1 MLDRPLLISYC
12 YAAHQAEVPA
22 MTLSTLAAYSFA
34 LFVVALI
41 PGPGITALVARAL
54 GAGFAESFAMAL
66 GIMLGDVVFLSAV
79 VLGLSVLAQTF
90 GTVFLIIKFLGVAYL
105 VWLAVKMWRTGV
117 IRTDIVSA
125 PRRTI
130 AHSFLS
136 GLFVTLG
143 NPKAMLFYVALVPT
157 LVSLD
162 RIRFASYLELVAI
175 TFVVL
180 TIVTVPYILLA
191 AKARDF
197 LRHPAALKR
206 VNRVSASFLA
216 GTAAYIALRS
226 N

>member
-1 MLDRPLLISYC
+1 
-12 YAAHQAEVPA
+12 
-22 MTLSTLAAYSFA
+22 MTLSTIAAYSFA

-66 GIMLGDVVFLSAV
+66 GIMLGEIVFLSAV
-79 VLGLSVLAQTF
+79 VLGLSVLAQAF
-90 GTVFLIIKFLGVAYL
+90 GTVFLVIKFLGVAYL
-105 VWLAVKMWRTGV
+105 IWLAVKMWRAG
-117 IRTDIVSA
+117 IIKTDVATA
-125 PRRTI
+125 PRRTVS
-130 AHSFLS
+130 HSFLS

-143 NPKAMLFYVALVPT
+143 NPKAIIFYVALVPT

-162 RIRFASYLELVAI
+162 DITFASYLELVAI
-175 TFVVL
+175 TFTVL

-191 AKARDF
+191 AKARNF
-197 LRHPAALKR
+197 LRHPSALKR
-206 VNRVSASFLA
+206 ANRVSASFLA

>member
-1 MLDRPLLISYC
+1 
-12 YAAHQAEVPA
+12 
-22 MTLSTLAAYSFA
+22 MTLSTIAAYAFA

-66 GIMLGDVVFLSAV
+66 GIMLGDIIFLSAV
-79 VLGLSVLAQTF
+79 VLGLSVLAQAF
-90 GTVFLIIKFLGVAYL
+90 GTVFLVIKFLGVAYL
-105 VWLAVKMWRTGV
+105 AWLALKMWRAG
-117 IRTDIVSA
+117 IIKTDITTV

-130 AHSFLS
+130 THSFLS

-143 NPKAMLFYVALVPT
+143 NPKAMIFYVALVPT

-162 RIRFASYLELVAI
+162 QIRFASYLELVAI
-175 TFVVL
+175 TFIVL
-180 TIVTVPYILLA
+180 TVVTVPYILLA
-191 AKARDF
+191 AKARNF

-206 VNRVSASFLA
+206 VNRISASFLA